1 MGRARDERAL
11 LADVIEAAGPEHPT
25 LCEGWDSYDLL
36 AHVVTRERVPKAG
49 PGLVIS
55 RLHGMTERA
64 EKATRAAHSFSELL
78 AIFRS
83 GPPRWQPTRLGPI
96 DDATNLVEF
105 FIHSEDVRR
114 APQHASEGAAG
125 VLAPRELTPE
135 LRETLWASARRIAR
149 VAYRRVPGGV
159 VLERTDVSGARS
171 PAASRV
177 VARKGEPAVVLS
189 GPAAELLLYGY
200 GRRTGAQVKISGDA
214 DLVAA
219 LTTARLG
226 L

>member
-49 PGLVIS
+49 PGLVVP

-64 EKATRAAHSFSELL
+64 EKATRARHSFSELL

-83 GPPRWQPTRLGPI
+83 GPPRWQPTRIGPI
-96 DDATNLVEF
+96 DNATNLVEF
-105 FIHSEDVRR
+105 YIHGEDVRR
-114 APQHASEGAAG
+114 APKGVPEGAAG
-125 VLAPRELTPE
+125 VLAARELAPE
-135 LRETLWASARRIAR
+135 LRETLWAGARRFAR

-159 VLERTDVSGARS
+159 VLERTDGPGAEN
-171 PAASRV
+171 PGASRV

-200 GRRTGAQVKISGDA
+200 GRRVGAQVEISGDQ

-219 LTTARLG
+219 LSEARLG